1 MTCLKENRETIDI
14 HKDYLLKKDDLLN
27 ILLQDKTTGN
37 NILCQLILMN
47 RMVQS
52 LLGLTSER
60 FRKDFGNEASRHF

>member
-14 HKDYLLKKDDLLN
+14 REDYLLKKDDLLN
-27 ILLQDKTTGN
+27 SLLQDKTTGK

-47 RMVQS
+47 KNVQS

-60 FRKDFGNEASRHF
+60 LRK